1 MVSEKVSEARGKRKV
16 IKTEMNYEK
25 ITKKFDIPGKLK
37 KAAPFGNGHIN
48 DTIQLVFE
56 ADGSEKKYVLQK
68 INKYVF
74 KHPDELMANMRG
86 VTDFL
91 KKKIALEG
99 GDPERETLTI
109 IPARDGLDYVIDEDG
124 EYWRVTAFV
133 EGTVSY
139 EVSET
144 PEDFYLT
151 GTAFGHFQSLL
162 SDYPAETLYETI
174 PGFHNTRARFMNFLK
189 VVEEDKAGRVGECR
203 EEIEFILSRKD
214 LACFFMESYEK
225 GEIPLRVTHNDTKI
239 NNLLFDTK
247 ERKPV
252 CVVDLDTVMPGF
264 AMTDFGDA
272 IRTGASTAMEDEPD
286 VNKVKCD
293 LHLYEEFAKGFI
305 RGCGGKLTEKEIE
318 TLPMGALGIT
328 YEQALR
334 FLADYLEGDVYYKT
348 AYPEHNLVR
357 THTQMKLVREME
369 KNADKIREIIAKAS
383 LYACTT

>member
-1 MVSEKVSEARGKRKV
+1 MSEN
-16 IKTEMNYEK
+16 NYEK
-25 ITKKFDIPGKLK
+25 LAKKFDIPGELK

-56 ADGSEKKYVLQK
+56 SDGSEEKYVLQK

-74 KHPDELMANMRG
+74 KHPDELMSNMRG

-109 IPARDGLDYVIDEDG
+109 IPAKDGLDYVIDDDG

-133 EGTVSY
+133 KDTVSY
-139 EVSET
+139 DVSET
-144 PEDFYLT
+144 SEDFYLT
-151 GTAFGHFQSLL
+151 GAAFGHFQSQL
-162 SDYPAETLYETI
+162 SDYPAEKLYETI
-174 PGFHNTRARFMNFLK
+174 PGFHNTRARFINFLK
-189 VVEEDKAGRVGECR
+189 AVEADKAGRVSECR
-203 EEIEFILSRKD
+203 DEIAFILNRKD
-214 LACFFMESYEK
+214 LAYFSMESYER
-225 GEIPLRVTHNDTKI
+225 GDIPLRVTHNDTKI

-247 ERKPV
+247 ERKPI
-252 CVVDLDTVMPGF
+252 CVIDLDTVMPGF

-272 IRTGASTAMEDEPD
+272 IRTGASTAAEDEPD
-286 VNKVKCD
+286 VDKVKCD
-293 LHLYEEFAKGFI
+293 LALYEAFAKGFI
-305 RGCGGKLTEKEIE
+305 KGCDGKLTEKEIE

-334 FLADYLEGDVYYKT
+334 FLQDYLEGDVYYKT

-357 THTQMKLVREME
+357 THTQMKLVEEME
-369 KNADKIREIIAKAS
+369 ANADKIRKIIEEAR
-383 LYACTT
+383 